1 MSKSETATDVA
12 ARLQKK
18 LSDIPY
24 DGVKDVPVS
33 LSISL
38 PKSLVR
44 RLEERR
50 LQNKED
56 DEGPK
61 TLSGLIKASLEKDG
75 YGSL

>member
-1 MSKSETATDVA
+1 MSKHETATDIA

-18 LSDIPY
+18 LANVPY

-44 RLEERR
+44 KLEERR
-50 LQNKED
+50 LQNKD
-56 DEGPK
+56 DDDGPK
-61 TLSGLIKASLEKDG
+61 TLSGLIRIALEKDG
-75 YGSL
+75 YGS